1 MPVIHIYLWPGRM
14 KEAKLK
20 MIKAMT
26 KVFTDM
32 KILAEAVEIIIH
44 EVPKENWAVGGELAC
59 DKFSHIP

>member
-1 MPVIHIYLWPGRM
+1 
-14 KEAKLK
+14 
-20 MIKAMT
+20 
-26 KVFTDM
+26 M